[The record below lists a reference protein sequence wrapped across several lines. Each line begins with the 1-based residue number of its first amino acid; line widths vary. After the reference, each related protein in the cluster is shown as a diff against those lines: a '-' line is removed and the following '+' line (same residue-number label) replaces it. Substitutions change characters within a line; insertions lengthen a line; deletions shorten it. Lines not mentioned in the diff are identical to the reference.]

1 MTVMDKYTKENSV
14 SDTQLKIE
22 AYLFDQFKEEYGLS
36 NMVKD
41 HVIELSLDPYV
52 TIKPDIYCEHPKII
66 GEIHS
71 HLGKL
76 KSAQIHKIAADILKM
91 NLFEKNVGDC
101 SKYIIVC
108 SKEEE
113 EQLKGN
119 SYIAEAIRQYRI
131 NVIYY
136 ELDPDLHTDL
146 ENTME
151 KQNMLRNNTNK

>member
-1 MTVMDKYTKENSV
+1 MTVMNKYTKKDST
-14 SDTQLKIE
+14 SDAQITIE
-22 AYLFDQFKEEYGLS
+22 AYLIDRFKEEHGLTDI
-36 NMVKD
+36 VRD
-41 HVIELSLDPYV
+41 HIIELSHDPYV
-52 TIKPDIYCEHPKII
+52 TIKPDIYCEHPRII

-108 SKEEE
+108 SKAEEQ
-113 EQLKGN
+113 QLKGN

-131 NVIYY
+131 KVIYY
-136 ELDPDLHTDL
+136 ELDPELYGDLA
-146 ENTME
+146 NTME
-151 KQNMLRNNTNK
+151 KQNMLRD